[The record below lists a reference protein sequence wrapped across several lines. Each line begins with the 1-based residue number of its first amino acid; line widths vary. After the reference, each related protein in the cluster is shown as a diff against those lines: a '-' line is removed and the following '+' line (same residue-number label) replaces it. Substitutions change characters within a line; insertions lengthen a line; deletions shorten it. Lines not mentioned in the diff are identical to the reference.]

1 MAGLPTNSK
10 MLEQQQHH
18 LQQQRI
24 DAVAHFGQLFEQ
36 HNSGNC
42 TAAAH
47 WQQVLQLGFPSVKH
61 EDWKYMPLERLLAHK
76 FSFASSPVVTAT
88 QRDALSLVQD
98 VHRLVFID
106 GRYAPELSDSE
117 CGPYQL
123 NLMVENA
130 QFPVAIQPEVFL
142 HLTESLAPES
152 LHIRLPAGKQSDKP
166 LYLLHISSG
175 NCSEGVNS
183 PDVVNTSHYRH
194 HLVVEANAQAEVIE
208 HFVSLDEQP
217 HFTGAR
223 FTIAVGDNAGLSH
236 CKLAFE
242 APQSYHF
249 AHNDIALSRDARAH
263 SYSFL
268 LGAGLTRHNTSAQL
282 NGEGATL
289 SINSLLLP
297 IGREIC
303 DTRTYLEHN
312 KGYCE
317 SRQLHKTIVRERGKA
332 VFNGMIK
339 VAQHA
344 LKTDGQMTNNNLLLS
359 KLAEVDT
366 KPQLEIYADDV
377 KCSHGATVGC
387 IDAEQ
392 LFYLQSRGINQAD
405 AQQMIIFAF
414 AAELTEALHS
424 ETLRKVVLAR
434 IADRLA
440 EEVL

>member
-1 MAGLPTNSK
+1 MAGLPTNSN
-10 MLEQQQHH
+10 MLEQQRI
-18 LQQQRI
+18 LEKQRA
-24 DAVAHFGQLFEQ
+24 DALLHFGQLFKQNQKLKQ
-36 HNSGNC
+36 HQSDQSAEA
-42 TAAAH
+42 TAH
-47 WQQVLQLGFPSVKH
+47 WQQVLQLGFPSSKH
-61 EDWKYMPLERLLAHK
+61 EDWKYTPLERLLAHN
-76 FSFASSPVVTAT
+76 FSFAPAAEVTAA
-88 QRDALSLVQD
+88 QCDDLSLIKD
-98 VHRLVFID
+98 AHRVVFID
-106 GRYAPELSDSE
+106 GLYAPELSDRD

-123 NLMVENA
+123 TPATENTP
-130 QFPVAIQPEVFL
+130 FPAAIRSEVLL
-142 HLTESLAPES
+142 HLTESLAQQR
-152 LHIRLPAGKQSDKP
+152 LHIRLPAGKHSDKP

-175 NCSEGVNS
+175 KGSE
-183 PDVVNTSHYRH
+183 VVNTSHYRH
-194 HLVVEANAQAEVIE
+194 HLAIEASAQAEVIE
-208 HFVSLDEQP
+208 HFVSLNEQP

-223 FTIAVGDNAGLSH
+223 LTISVGENAELSH

-242 APQSYHF
+242 TPQSYHF
-249 AHNDIALSRDARAH
+249 AHNDLVLSRDARAK

-377 KCSHGATVGC
+377 KCSHGATVGR

-414 AAELTEALHS
+414 AAELTEAIHHAS
-424 ETLRKVVLAR
+424 ICKVVLAR
-434 IADRLA
+434 IAQRLA
-440 EEVL
+440 GESL

>member
-1 MAGLPTNSK
+1 MAGLPTNSN
-10 MLEQQQHH
+10 MLEQQRI
-18 LQQQRI
+18 LEKQRA
-24 DAVAHFGQLFEQ
+24 DALLHFGQLFKQNQKLKQ
-36 HNSGNC
+36 HQSDQSAEA
-42 TAAAH
+42 TAH
-47 WQQVLQLGFPSVKH
+47 WQQVLQLGFPSSKH
-61 EDWKYMPLERLLAHK
+61 EDWKYTPLERLLAHN
-76 FSFASSPVVTAT
+76 FSFAPAAEVTAA
-88 QRDALSLVQD
+88 QCDDLSLIKD
-98 VHRLVFID
+98 AHRVVFID
-106 GRYAPELSDSE
+106 GLYAPELSDRA

-123 NLMVENA
+123 TPATENTP
-130 QFPVAIQPEVFL
+130 FPAAIRSEVLL
-142 HLTESLAPES
+142 HLTESLAQQR
-152 LHIRLPAGKQSDKP
+152 LHIRLPAGKHSDKP

-175 NCSEGVNS
+175 KGSE
-183 PDVVNTSHYRH
+183 VVNTSHYRH
-194 HLVVEANAQAEVIE
+194 HLAIEASAQAEVIE
-208 HFVSLDEQP
+208 HFVSLNEQP

-223 FTIAVGDNAGLSH
+223 LTISVGENAELSH

-242 APQSYHF
+242 TPQSYHF
-249 AHNDIALSRDARAH
+249 AHNDLVLSRDARAK

-317 SRQLHKTIVRERGKA
+317 SRQLHKTMVRERGKA

-377 KCSHGATVGC
+377 KCSHGATVGR

-414 AAELTEALHS
+414 AAELTEAIHHAS
-424 ETLRKVVLAR
+424 IRKVVLAR
-434 IADRLA
+434 IAQRLA
-440 EEVL
+440 GESL

>member
-1 MAGLPTNSK
+1 MAGLPTNSN
-10 MLEQQQHH
+10 MLEQQRI
-18 LQQQRI
+18 LEKQRA
-24 DAVAHFGQLFEQ
+24 DALLHFGQLFKQNQKLKQ
-36 HNSGNC
+36 HPSGQSAEA
-42 TAAAH
+42 TAH
-47 WQQVLQLGFPSVKH
+47 WQQVLQLGFPSSKH
-61 EDWKYMPLERLLAHK
+61 EDWKYTPLERLLAHN
-76 FSFASSPVVTAT
+76 FSFAPAAEVTAA
-88 QRDALSLVQD
+88 QCDDLSLIKD
-98 VHRLVFID
+98 AHRVVFID
-106 GRYAPELSDSE
+106 GLYAPELSDRD

-123 NLMVENA
+123 TPATENTP
-130 QFPVAIQPEVFL
+130 FPAAIRSEVLL
-142 HLTESLAPES
+142 HLTESLAQQR
-152 LHIRLPAGKQSDKP
+152 LHIRLPAGKHSDKP

-175 NCSEGVNS
+175 KGSG
-183 PDVVNTSHYRH
+183 VVNTSHYRH
-194 HLVVEANAQAEVIE
+194 HLAIEASAQAEVIE
-208 HFVSLDEQP
+208 HFVSLNEQP

-223 FTIAVGDNAGLSH
+223 LTISVGENAELSH

-242 APQSYHF
+242 TPQSYHF
-249 AHNDIALSRDARAH
+249 AHNDLVLSRDARAK

-377 KCSHGATVGC
+377 KCSHGATVGR

-414 AAELTEALHS
+414 AAELTEAIHHAS
-424 ETLRKVVLAR
+424 IRKVVLAR
-434 IADRLA
+434 IAQRLA
-440 EEVL
+440 GESL